1 MAISNEEYVK
11 TLEELVQ
18 SRRQAQF
25 EALYPSV
32 EQLLMAEKEYQ
43 LLTRIYMSRAL
54 MYYQT
59 SNIEELVKFL
69 SQHFTFFRKYANGE
83 DFMRYKNARAIA
95 LEMNGYYDGFYEQ
108 MLEIK
113 AYGEA
118 HGIGSLVVNAL
129 TNIGML
135 KVNMG
140 QHTDALPYFFEA
152 YDITLALKET
162 NMKMFNDHYLVI
174 NNLLATYLQ
183 MSDFESASR
192 YLHLEELFQ
201 KCYPRY
207 DMLYRTNV
215 AKYYAATNEFA
226 EAQRRLSLLQA
237 EIDADPAKSI
247 YKLGALE
254 CESLIA
260 KNSGDL
266 HRQKEVYKQLIAIQ
280 KKGKQDCLLQ
290 LFMQTTHQS
299 TRHELI
305 EVSQCDPLTQLWNRR
320 GFIYQT
326 EQLKRANQD
335 ATYVVCAML
344 DIDYFKQ
351 INDQYGHLAGDYVIC
366 QVAHILKSYEQQG
379 IVCARYGGDEF
390 ILTFL
395 QSDAQRIEEQIGALY
410 AKLQQTVFT
419 YNDVTIPVTLTM
431 GAVYVERNETCPVE
445 KLLSLADCV
454 MYGVKNNGRAY
465 YVVEYITQREVVG

>member
-118 HGIGSLVVNAL
+118 HGIESLVVNAL

-162 NMKMFNDHYLVI
+162 NMKMFNDHYL
-174 NNLLATYLQ
+174 
-183 MSDFESASR
+183 
-192 YLHLEELFQ
+192 
-201 KCYPRY
+201 
-207 DMLYRTNV
+207 
-215 AKYYAATNEFA
+215 
-226 EAQRRLSLLQA
+226 
-237 EIDADPAKSI
+237 
-247 YKLGALE
+247 
-254 CESLIA
+254 
-260 KNSGDL
+260 
-266 HRQKEVYKQLIAIQ
+266 
-280 KKGKQDCLLQ
+280 
-290 LFMQTTHQS
+290 
-299 TRHELI
+299 
-305 EVSQCDPLTQLWNRR
+305 
-320 GFIYQT
+320 
-326 EQLKRANQD
+326 
-335 ATYVVCAML
+335 
-344 DIDYFKQ
+344 
-351 INDQYGHLAGDYVIC
+351 
-366 QVAHILKSYEQQG
+366 
-379 IVCARYGGDEF
+379 
-390 ILTFL
+390 
-395 QSDAQRIEEQIGALY
+395 
-410 AKLQQTVFT
+410 
-419 YNDVTIPVTLTM
+419 
-431 GAVYVERNETCPVE
+431 
-445 KLLSLADCV
+445 
-454 MYGVKNNGRAY
+454 GR
-465 YVVEYITQREVVG
+465 V